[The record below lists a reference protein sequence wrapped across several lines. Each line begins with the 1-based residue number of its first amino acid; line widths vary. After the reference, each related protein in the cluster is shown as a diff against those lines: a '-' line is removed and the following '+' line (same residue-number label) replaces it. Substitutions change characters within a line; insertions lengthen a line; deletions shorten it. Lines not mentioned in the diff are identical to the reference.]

1 MHLFFK
7 PQEHCTAAVRPVVLI
22 IALLTAIT
30 AVSVIRSTSPTQQID
45 KKQAALLEGIAKRS
59 RGKVEKLIA
68 TDYKDRWEFDKED
81 AVTAFLDLGSQFMVL
96 AVQSI
101 DPKTDIA
108 GDDKNATVTTRLQI
122 AGSGSPLAQMI
133 ITRSNKLKEPFTF
146 HWQKQSWWPGSWR
159 LIEVDNPDLPDDLEG
174 YEPGDIRKAMSF

>member
-1 MHLFFK
+1 MHTNFNSQK
-7 PQEHCTAAVRPVVLI
+7 HRAAAVRPAILI
-22 IALLTAIT
+22 IALAAIVAGALLIGT
-30 AVSVIRSTSPTQQID
+30 TSPTQQVE

-59 RGKVEKLIA
+59 RSKVEKLIA
-68 TDYKDRWEFDKED
+68 TGYQDRWKFDKED

-101 DPKTDIA
+101 DPKTEFA
-108 GDDKNATVTTRLQI
+108 DDNKNAIVTARLQI

-133 ITRSNKLKEPFTF
+133 ITRSNKLKEPFVF

-159 LIEVDNPDLPDDLEG
+159 LVEVDNPDLPDDLEG